1 MRLGLLALFHLVSIG
16 DLGEPYRYHHLKNFT
31 RKRHFTWRESDCE
44 ELVGVTQR
52 LWWGWFCILTCNQPV
67 EIAFIFEFLISNK
80 LYTATL
86 IITIIPP

>member
-1 MRLGLLALFHLVSIG
+1 MLCATALFSAELIAIRSLFTVAGRIRSPLRADG
-16 DLGEPYRYHHLKNFT
+16 DKEE
-31 RKRHFTWRESDCE
+31 RKD
-44 ELVGVTQR
+44 ELVIDLVTER
-52 LWWGWFCILTCNQPV
+52 IIASTRNQPV